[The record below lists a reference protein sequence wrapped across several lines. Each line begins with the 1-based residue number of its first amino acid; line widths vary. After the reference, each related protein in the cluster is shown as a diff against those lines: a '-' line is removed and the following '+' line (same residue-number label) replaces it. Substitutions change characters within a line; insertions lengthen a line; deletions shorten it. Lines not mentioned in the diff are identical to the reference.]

1 MKKGINIWSFES
13 QPLKNCLTLAQ
24 AAGFEGIEL
33 ALTEEGELSL
43 TTTEAQLK
51 AIKAQADDCGLAL
64 YSLAPGLCWK
74 YSLTDDSKIIR
85 DKAEDVVKKQLESA
99 KILGCDTILVV
110 PGAVQ
115 VAFAPALGVI
125 DYETVY
131 HRALEALTRLKTHA
145 EALGVAIGVE
155 NVWNGFLLS
164 PVEMKSFIDA
174 IDSPFVGS
182 YFDAGNVLAFGEP
195 EHWITA
201 LGSRIK
207 KVHIKDFR
215 RSVGT
220 LAGFVDLLSGDV
232 NFPAV
237 MKALGTVG
245 YDGWITAEVGVAHH
259 YPEASV
265 YNTSL
270 AMDYI
275 LGRR

>member
-1 MKKGINIWSFES
+1 MKKGINIWSFQS
-13 QPLKNCLTLAQ
+13 QPLKDCFALAKK
-24 AAGFEGIEL
+24 AGFEGIEL
-33 ALTEEGELSL
+33 ALTEEGEVSL

-51 AIKAQADDCGLAL
+51 DIKAQAEDCGLSL

-74 YSLTDDSKIIR
+74 YSLTDESKIVR
-85 DKAEDVVKKQLESA
+85 DKAEDIVKKQLESA

-115 VAFAPALGVI
+115 VVFAPALGVN

-131 HRALEALTRLKTHA
+131 QRALEAMNRLKGHA
-145 EALGVAIGVE
+145 EALGVAIGIE

-164 PVEMKSFIDA
+164 PLEMKGFINS
-174 IDSPFVGS
+174 INSPYVGS
-182 YFDAGNVLAFGEP
+182 YFDAGNVLAFGDP
-195 EHWITA
+195 EHWISS
-201 LGSRIK
+201 LGSLIK

-215 RSVGT
+215 RSIGT
-220 LAGFVDLLSGDV
+220 LDGFVDLLSGDV

-237 MKALGTVG
+237 MKALGAVG
-245 YDGWITAEVGVAHH
+245 YDSWITAEVGVAHH
-259 YPEASV
+259 YPEASI

-270 AMDYI
+270 AMEYI